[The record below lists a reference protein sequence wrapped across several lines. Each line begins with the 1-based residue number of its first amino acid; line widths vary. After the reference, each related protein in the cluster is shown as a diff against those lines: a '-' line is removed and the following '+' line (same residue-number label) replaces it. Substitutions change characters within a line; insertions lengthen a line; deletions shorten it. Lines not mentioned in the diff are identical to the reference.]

1 VCIDVVHHVHYD
13 AFLCRPWPNCKIQ
26 IYAGDHA
33 PPHFKIFGLGTN
45 ANVAIETLE
54 VIAGRADRK
63 AVREALDW
71 ASRAENRALLRAV
84 WNRLNERG

>member
-1 VCIDVVHHVHYD
+1 MCIDVVHHVHYD

-33 PPHFKIFGLGTN
+33 PPHFKIFGPGTN
-45 ANVAIETLE
+45 ANVTIETLE

-63 AVREALDW
+63 ALREALDW

>member
-1 VCIDVVHHVHYD
+1 VHHVHYD

-33 PPHFKIFGLGTN
+33 PPHFKIFGPGTN

-63 AVREALDW
+63 ALREALDW

>member
-1 VCIDVVHHVHYD
+1 MPTVVE
-13 AFLCRPWPNCKIQ
+13 LPKCKIQ

-33 PPHFKIFGLGTN
+33 PPHFKIFGPGSN

-54 VIAGRADRK
+54 VIAGKADRK
-63 AVREALDW
+63 ALREALDW
-71 ASRAENRALLRAV
+71 ASRPENRALLRTT

>member
-1 VCIDVVHHVHYD
+1 VHHVHYD